1 MTTDDFNLNEMTK
14 TISIYDETINMET
27 ITCPV
32 CNVTAIIKP
41 NSNVFECFNCS
52 SRFTRD

>member
-1 MTTDDFNLNEMTK
+1 MTINDFNLSEMTK
-14 TISIYDETINMET
+14 TISVYNETDDIEV